1 MSERLTFSFNL
12 LGIHRIR
19 IFESQKIFNFQNE
32 KWKIL
37 SNFDIFGVLYAI
49 ILVYNEY
56 LLNWMNFKVIYLQI
70 FRIDV
75 EAPIRRRL
83 VKSPTKKTKR
93 QTRRKTPGTLRT
105 ALRVS
110 AEVFKEFFILNI
122 FQFKCNKN
130 RKKCKVFRII
140 F

>member
-12 LGIHRIR
+12 LGTHRIR
-19 IFESQKIFNFQNE
+19 IWEPKKISNFQNE
-32 KWKIL
+32 KSQML
-37 SNFDIFGVLYAI
+37 TNFDNFGVLYAI

-70 FRIDV
+70 FRFDAD
-75 EAPIRRRL
+75 APIPRRL

-105 ALRVS
+105 APRVTS
-110 AEVFKEFFILNI
+110 QVF
-122 FQFKCNKN
+122 
-130 RKKCKVFRII
+130 
-140 F
+140 